1 MSARVMVVDD
11 TEHVRRMLVDILRL
25 HGFDIAGE
33 CANGVD
39 AVAEVEALAPDVVVM
54 DYKMPGMDGVEA
66 TRRVRE
72 RIPEQPVILYSAYID
87 HELEMAAKDA
97 GVAACVRKGA
107 GVEALAREISALVL
121 DLGHAQ

>member
-1 MSARVMVVDD
+1 MSTRVMVVDD

-33 CANGVD
+33 CGSGTD
-39 AVAEVEALAPDVVVM
+39 AVAEVEKLAPDVVVM
-54 DYKMPGMDGVEA
+54 DYKMPGIDGLEA
-66 TRRVRE
+66 TRQVRE
-72 RIPEQPVILYSAYID
+72 RVPEQAVILYSAYID
-87 HELEMAAKDA
+87 IDLENAAKEA

-121 DLGHAQ
+121 DLGRT